1 MKTSRNNLRIHRKRR
16 IKAKIKGVAKKPRL
30 CVFRSLKSIS
40 AQVIDDTKG
49 MTLVFASPKEIK
61 NAKSNL
67 EGSKKVGE
75 LIAKKCAEKNI
86 TEVVFDRSGYKYHG
100 NVKALAEG
108 ARTGGLK
115 F

>member
-16 IKAKIKGVAKKPRL
+16 IKAKIKGDSKKPRL
-30 CVFRSLKSIS
+30 CIFRSLKNIS
-40 AQVIDDTKG
+40 AQVIDDAKG
-49 MTLVFASPKEIK
+49 VTLVFASPKEIK
-61 NAKSNL
+61 SAKSNL
-67 EGSKKVGE
+67 EGSQKVGE
-75 LIAKKCAEKNI
+75 LIAKKCLEKKI